1 MDGGRESSGG
11 KGLLIPRRESR
22 NRQRIEV
29 KEWDE
34 RGKKVSGDS
43 SSTQDYKEKK
53 DGQPP
58 EIGMRKERGK

>member
-1 MDGGRESSGG
+1 M
-11 KGLLIPRRESR
+11 LIPRRESR

-53 DGQPP
+53 DGQPT